1 MTHVAER
8 YALMTDIEIILAV
21 AVARVVLAG
30 AVAGIGFGAYSAWD
44 YYARTGNWRGAI
56 RCGMRMAA
64 FAFTVTIFSPYVS
77 KTYAAYYSSAS
88 FFVGYAIHRW
98 RCGG

>member
-8 YALMTDIEIILAV
+8 YALVTDIKIIPAV

-44 YYARTGNWRGAI
+44 YYQSRRLARSN
-56 RCGMRMAA
+56 
-64 FAFTVTIFSPYVS
+64 
-77 KTYAAYYSSAS
+77 
-88 FFVGYAIHRW
+88 
-98 RCGG
+98 

>member
-8 YALMTDIEIILAV
+8 YALVTDIEIV

-30 AVAGIGFGAYSAWD
+30 VVAGVASGAYSALD
-44 YYARTGNWRGAI
+44 YYARTGDWRGAI
-56 RCGMRMAA
+56 RCGMTMGG
-64 FAFTVTIFSPYVS
+64 FAFTVTLFSPYVS
-77 KTYAAYYSSAS
+77 GIYAAYYTSAS
-88 FFVGYAIHRW
+88 FYVGYAIHRW